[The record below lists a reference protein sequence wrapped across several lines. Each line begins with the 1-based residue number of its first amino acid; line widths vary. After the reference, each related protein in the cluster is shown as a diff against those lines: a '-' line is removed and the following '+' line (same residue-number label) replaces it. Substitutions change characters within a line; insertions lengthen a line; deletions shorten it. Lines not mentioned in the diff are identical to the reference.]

1 MAEQIRLP
9 KLGESMK
16 EGLVLKV
23 LVRPGD
29 KVKAGDSVFEVETN
43 KATFELE
50 SPADGFVKKILVSE
64 DQTVPVHTAMMLI
77 GAEDEQITQGYID
90 SLKAGAGS
98 LPSAKTG
105 PEPAAEDKDISR
117 LLGGV
122 ILKQARG
129 FGEKIALSERQVSAG
144 AAALRSKLHIPCFY
158 LNTKADVTRLCELQT
173 ELNEAQDARILLD
186 DLIIKAV
193 GLGLKSFPVMRGQ
206 LGKDSI
212 LLAEKIDVSLAV
224 EGFDGPIRVIIKD
237 ADSKR
242 VSEIADSREKL
253 VSRAKTSGL
262 SDKDRQGGCITV
274 SNLGKFGI
282 NIFIPI
288 VVPGQCSIL
297 GVGKVADSYVPVGKA
312 IEVRKLLNLTLAVD
326 HKIAGGAEAAQF
338 LDFVKKMLENAN
350 DLV

>member
-16 EGLVLKV
+16 EGLVLKI
-23 LVRPGD
+23 LVQTGEE
-29 KVKAGDSVFEVETN
+29 VKTGDSVFEVDTN

-50 SPADGFVKKILVSE
+50 SPVDGFVKKILVSE
-64 DQTVPVHTAMMLI
+64 DQTVPIHTAMMLI
-77 GAEDEQITQGYID
+77 GAKDEQITQEYIN
-90 SLKAGAGS
+90 SLKGDGV
-98 LPSAKTG
+98 PAKTG
-105 PEPAAEDKDISR
+105 PEWSEEEREVSR
-117 LLGGV
+117 PREGV
-122 ILKQARG
+122 VLKQASG
-129 FGEKIALSERQVSAG
+129 FGETIALSERQVSAG
-144 AAALRSKLHIPCFY
+144 VAALQSKHQIPCFY
-158 LNTKADVTRLCELQT
+158 LNTIVDITGLCELQA
-173 ELNEAQDARILLD
+173 ELNKAQDARIMLD
-186 DLIIKAV
+186 DLIIKAA

-212 LLAEKIDVSLAV
+212 LLADKIDVSLTT
-224 EGFDGPIRVIIKD
+224 EGSDGPIRVVIKD

-242 VSEIADSREKL
+242 VSEIAVCREKL
-253 VSRAKTSGL
+253 VSRAQKSSL
-262 SDKDRQGGCITV
+262 SDKDQQGGCITV

-297 GVGKVADSYVPVGKA
+297 GVGKVTDSYTPVGKN

-326 HKIAGGAEAAQF
+326 HKVAGGAEAAQF
-338 LDFVKKMLENAN
+338 LDFVKKMLENAK

>member
-16 EGLVLKV
+16 EGLVLKI
-23 LVRPGD
+23 LVRIDD

-50 SPADGFVKKILVSE
+50 SPVDGFVKKILVSE
-64 DQTVPVHTAMMLI
+64 DQTVQLHTAMMLI
-77 GAEDEQITQGYID
+77 GAEDEQITQDYID
-90 SLKAGAGS
+90 SLKSGAGS
-98 LPSAKTG
+98 AKTV
-105 PEPAAEDKDISR
+105 PEPAAEDKDVSSLR
-117 LLGGV
+117 GGV
-122 ILKQARG
+122 VLKQARG

-144 AAALRSKLHIPCFY
+144 AAALQSKLRIPCFY
-158 LNTKADVTRLCELQT
+158 LNTRADVTGLCELQA

-224 EGFDGPIRVIIKD
+224 EGFDEPIRVIIKD
-237 ADSKR
+237 ADSKG
-242 VSEIADSREKL
+242 VSEIAACREKL

-274 SNLGKFGI
+274 INLGKFGI

-297 GVGKVADSYVPVGKA
+297 GVGKIADSYVPVGKD

-326 HKIAGGAEAAQF
+326 HKVAGGAEAAQF